1 MSKKGKAVIML
12 LAGGQGSRLKS
23 MTADIAKPAVSF
35 GGKYRIIDFALSNS
49 TNSGIL
55 DIGVLTQYRP
65 HVLNTHIGIGSAWD
79 YDRNHGGLRVLSP
92 FMSED
97 GGRWYTGTANAI
109 YENLDYLDSVD
120 CEYVIVLSADHIYKM
135 DYSVLLKYHKEKG
148 AQATVAVIEVPME
161 EAHRFGIVNT
171 DEEQKIVEFEEKPEH
186 PKNNTASMGIY
197 VFDYDVLRKYLVED
211 DKDASS
217 DHDFGK
223 NVLPKMLHDGIRM
236 YAYVFDG
243 YWKDVGTVRS
253 YWEANMDLLDPDNP
267 LKLQDRSWRIF
278 TASKNLPPHY
288 IRPGSKV
295 ENSLIN
301 EGCDIAGNVKNSV
314 LFSNVT
320 VEEGAEVS
328 DSVIMS
334 NCVIKKGAKLH
345 RVILL
350 ENLTIDPEKEIGSDD
365 DAVYLVSRDSIIK
378 E

>member
-1 MSKKGKAVIML
+1 
-12 LAGGQGSRLKS
+12 
-23 MTADIAKPAVSF
+23 
-35 GGKYRIIDFALSNS
+35 
-49 TNSGIL
+49 
-55 DIGVLTQYRP
+55 
-65 HVLNTHIGIGSAWD
+65 
-79 YDRNHGGLRVLSP
+79 
-92 FMSED
+92 
-97 GGRWYTGTANAI
+97 
-109 YENLDYLDSVD
+109 
-120 CEYVIVLSADHIYKM
+120 
-135 DYSVLLKYHKEKG
+135 
-148 AQATVAVIEVPME
+148 ME

-334 NCVIKKGAKLH
+334 NCIIKKGAKLH

>member
-1 MSKKGKAVIML
+1 MSKKGKTVIML

-23 MTADIAKPAVSF
+23 MTADIAKPAVPF

-79 YDRNHGGLRVLSP
+79 YDRNYGGLRVLSP

-109 YENLDYLDSVD
+109 YENLDYLDSLD

-135 DYSVLLKYHKEKG
+135 DYSVLLNHHKDKN
-148 AQATVAVIEVPME
+148 AQVTVAVIEVPIE
-161 EAHRFGIVNT
+161 EAHRFGIVNM
-171 DEEQKIVEFEEKPEH
+171 DQNDHIVEFEEKPKK
-186 PKNNTASMGIY
+186 PKSNTASMGIY
-197 VFDYDVLRKYLVED
+197 VFNYDILRQYLIED
-211 DKDASS
+211 DKNQASA
-217 DHDFGK
+217 HDFGK
-223 NVLPKMLHDGIRM
+223 NVLPKMLCDGLDM
-236 YAYVFDG
+236 YAYVFNG

-253 YWEANMDLLDPDNP
+253 YWEANMDLLDPNNP

-288 IRPGSKV
+288 IHPGSTV
-295 ENSLIN
+295 QNALIN
-301 EGCDIAGNVKNSV
+301 EGCYIAGTVKNSV

-320 VEEGAEVS
+320 VEEGAEVT

-334 NCVIKKGAKLH
+334 NSVIKKDAKLH

-350 ENLTIDPEKEIGSDD
+350 ENLTIDQGKEIGSDD
-365 DAVYLVSRDSIIK
+365 DSIYLVSRDAVIK